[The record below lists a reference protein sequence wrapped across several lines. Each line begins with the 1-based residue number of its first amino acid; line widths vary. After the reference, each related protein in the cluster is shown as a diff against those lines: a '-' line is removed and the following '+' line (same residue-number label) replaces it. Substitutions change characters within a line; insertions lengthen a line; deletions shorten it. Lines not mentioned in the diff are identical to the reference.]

1 MFLPDSF
8 QNYEI
13 SQFLLLPTGAGGM
26 VGVRKLQIYQEIKKF
41 ESNEITFGNNVKQL
55 NIEAKFIEG
64 KREVTKRSA
73 ILANT
78 FQIYCQRKQLQ
89 PPVPSLYQLN
99 LDDAAKEMFIKEH
112 FGKTLAEMI
121 KEAKQIDDKYKSRK
135 RNNSFLSREE
145 I

>member
-8 QNYEI
+8 QNSEI

>member
-8 QNYEI
+8 QNSEM
-13 SQFLLLPTGAGGM
+13 SQLLLLPTGAGGM

-41 ESNEITFGNNVKQL
+41 ESNEITFGNNVTQL
-55 NIEAKFIEG
+55 NKEAKFIEG

-89 PPVPSLYQLN
+89 PTVP
-99 LDDAAKEMFIKEH
+99 
-112 FGKTLAEMI
+112 
-121 KEAKQIDDKYKSRK
+121 
-135 RNNSFLSREE
+135 
-145 I
+145 

>member
-1 MFLPDSF
+1 M
-8 QNYEI
+8 
-13 SQFLLLPTGAGGM
+13 SQLLLLPTGAGGM

-99 LDDAAKEMFIKEH
+99 QDDAAKEMFIKEH

-121 KEAKQIDDKYKSRK
+121 KEAKQIDDKYNSRK

-145 I
+145 IDR